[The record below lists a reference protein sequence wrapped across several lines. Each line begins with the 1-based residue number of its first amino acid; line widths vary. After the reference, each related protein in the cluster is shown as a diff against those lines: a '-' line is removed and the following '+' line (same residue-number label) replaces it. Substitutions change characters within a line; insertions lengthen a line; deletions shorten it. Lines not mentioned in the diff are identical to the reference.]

1 MITNFIQHV
10 QLFIGWI
17 DWVFYFAAFAAA
29 FGLARSSWMFWRQQ
43 GYKQRIQWALL
54 EIQIPRETTR
64 GPKAMEQVFA
74 SVFNLRNEQNG
85 PKETWLDGE
94 ISRWFS
100 LEIVG
105 INKVTKFY
113 LRLPRLLI
121 HPFISSF
128 YAQYPD
134 IEIKEADY
142 DYIDDF
148 PPTYQELRADGYEL
162 YGLEI
167 TQKNDPAYV
176 VNTYIEFEPKVGDE
190 KGRILDSMASI
201 MEIIGKM
208 KPEETAWVQFLIV
221 PDVSNSWLVGAKKI
235 VEKMKSSTQGAEH
248 GKGGNEPA
256 IRLRFRTQG
265 EDKTLKR
272 IEDKKGK
279 ACFYVTIRM
288 IYFAP
293 RGIWN
298 QDLLNRGIYG
308 YVAQF
313 SNDDQRF
320 HKPNLLRTKVEWDSF
335 PYFFPKRRLF
345 WKQVALYDE
354 YRRRFV
360 PEETW
365 AGKIYNSHLP
375 LNYCFFHKPMLLS
388 AEELATLFHIPTN
401 IVMTQVTMNRIESKR
416 LPAPSNLP
424 K

>member
-1 MITNFIQHV
+1 MITNLIQHI

-17 DWVFYFAAFAAA
+17 DWVFYFAAFALA
-29 FGLARSSWMFWRQQ
+29 FAFARSCWMFWRQTHF
-43 GYKQRIQWALL
+43 KNRMNWVLL

-74 SVFNLRNEQNG
+74 SIYNLRNKEDG
-85 PKETWLDGE
+85 PKETWIDGE
-94 ISRWFS
+94 ITRWFS

-105 INKVTKFY
+105 SNKVTKLY
-113 LRLPRLLI
+113 LRLLRPLV
-121 HPFISSF
+121 HPFVSSF

-134 IEIKEADY
+134 IEIKEADH
-142 DYIDDF
+142 DYIDDH
-148 PPTYQELRADGYEL
+148 PPTYQQLRADGYEL

-167 TQKNDPAYV
+167 IQKRDPAYV
-176 VNTYIEFEPKVGDE
+176 INTYIEFEPKIGDE

-208 KPEETAWVQFLIV
+208 KPEETAWVQYLIRS
-221 PDVSNSWLVGAKKI
+221 DTDEYWLAGAKKI
-235 VEKMKSSTQGAEH
+235 VDKFKSATQGDEH
-248 GKGGNEPA
+248 GKGDGPA

-265 EDKTLKR
+265 EEKTLKR
-272 IEDKKGK
+272 IEEKKGK
-279 ACFYVTIRM
+279 ACFQVTIRM

-320 HKPNLLRTKVEWDSF
+320 AKPDNLRTKVEWDSF
-335 PYFFPKRRLF
+335 PFFFPKRRLF

-354 YRRRFV
+354 YRRRFI
-360 PEETW
+360 PEQTL
-365 AGKIYNSHLP
+365 AGKIHNSHLP
-375 LNYCFFHKPMLLS
+375 LNWCVFHKPMILS
-388 AEELATLFHIPTN
+388 AEELATLFHIPTS
-401 IVMTQVTMNRIESKR
+401 IVLTQVTMERIESKK